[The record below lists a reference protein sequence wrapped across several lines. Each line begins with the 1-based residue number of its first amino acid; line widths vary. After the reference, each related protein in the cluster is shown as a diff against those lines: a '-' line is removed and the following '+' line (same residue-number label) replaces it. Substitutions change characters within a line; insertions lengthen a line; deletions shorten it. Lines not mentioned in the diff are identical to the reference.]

1 MWGIQGDES
10 LKERLPFVK
19 AGLPGV
25 FVTPD
30 VTPYKKRKVRILNG
44 AHTAFVP
51 GSWVAGFDIVRD
63 CMHDETVRGFMNTML
78 YDEVIPTLSL
88 PKADLMAFAE
98 AVTGRFRNPFIKHAL
113 LSICLNSVSKWRARC
128 MPSLLGYVE
137 KTGELPAH
145 LTFSLASLMSL
156 YRGGKLTGDGRLEC
170 QRNGQPYY
178 LQDDAAVLSF
188 FAETSSESPEEQAK
202 EFLSNEAFFGSD
214 LCKVPGLVE
223 SVGASLR
230 EILDKGMRTVMNEK
244 FGV

>member
-1 MWGIQGDES
+1 M
-10 LKERLPFVK
+10 
-19 AGLPGV
+19 
-25 FVTPD
+25 
-30 VTPYKKRKVRILNG
+30 RILNG
-44 AHTAFVP
+44 AHTSFVP
-51 GSWVAGFDIVRD
+51 AAFQCGYDIVLD
-63 CMHDETVRGFMNTML
+63 AMNDPMIATFMQKTL

-88 PKADLMAFAE
+88 PKADLTAFAE

-170 QRNGQPYY
+170 QRDGQPYY
-178 LQDDAAVLSF
+178 LQDDAAVLNF
-188 FAETSSESPEEQAK
+188 FAETSSESPEEQAQ
-202 EFLSNEAFFGSD
+202 EFLSNEAFFGAE